1 MAFLTDRCPVACMA
15 NVRAQDELEVLAVS
29 YFCVECTLTEVIELL
44 QLSST
49 DGAVGDI
56 YL

>member
-1 MAFLTDRCPVACMA
+1 MVDIST
-15 NVRAQDELEVLAVS
+15 QDELEVLAVS
-29 YFCVECTLTEVIELL
+29 DVLIERALTEIIEPL